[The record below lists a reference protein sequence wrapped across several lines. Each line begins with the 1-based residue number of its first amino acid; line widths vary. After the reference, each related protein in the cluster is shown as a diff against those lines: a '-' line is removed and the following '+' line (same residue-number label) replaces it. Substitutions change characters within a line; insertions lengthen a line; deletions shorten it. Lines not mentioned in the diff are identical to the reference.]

1 MTFFMD
7 KIIVVVLCLLL
18 LLAII
23 LIIANKRIKQMHYH
37 KMKQLKEVFNSLSSK
52 QEILNHKASVSTDFQ
67 SNYKSDMKKLS
78 EEIFVLQKRIFELLT
93 KK

>member
-1 MTFFMD
+1 MD

-37 KMKQLKEVFNSLSSK
+37 KMKQLKEVFNRLSSK
-52 QEILNHKASVSTDFQ
+52 QEILNHKASISTDFQ

>member
-1 MTFFMD
+1 MD
-7 KIIVVVLCLLL
+7 KIILVTLVLLSVF
-18 LLAII
+18 AIK
-23 LIIANKRIKQMHYH
+23 LIITNKRIKKLHYQ
-37 KMKQLKEVFNSLSSK
+37 KMKQLKDIFKSLSNK
-52 QEILNHKASVSTDFQ
+52 QEILNHKASISTDFQ

>member
-1 MTFFMD
+1 MD
-7 KIIVVVLCLLL
+7 KIILVTLVLLSVF
-18 LLAII
+18 AMK
-23 LIIANKRIKQMHYH
+23 LIITNKRIKKLHYQ
-37 KMKQLKEVFNSLSSK
+37 KMKQLKDIFKSLSSK
-52 QEILNHKASVSTDFQ
+52 QEILNHKASISTDFQ

>member
-1 MTFFMD
+1 MD
-7 KIIVVVLCLLL
+7 KIILVTLVLLSVF
-18 LLAII
+18 AIK
-23 LIIANKRIKQMHYH
+23 LIITNKRIKKLHYQ
-37 KMKQLKEVFNSLSSK
+37 KMKQLKDIFKSLSSK
-52 QEILNHKASVSTDFQ
+52 QEILNHKASISTDFQ

>member
-1 MTFFMD
+1 MD
-7 KIIVVVLCLLL
+7 KIILVTLVLLSVF
-18 LLAII
+18 AMK
-23 LIIANKRIKQMHYH
+23 LIITNKRIKKLHYQ
-37 KMKQLKEVFNSLSSK
+37 KMKQLKDIFKSLSNK
-52 QEILNHKASVSTDFQ
+52 QEILNHKASISTDFQ

>member
-1 MTFFMD
+1 MD

-37 KMKQLKEVFNSLSSK
+37 KMKQLKDVFNSLSSK
-52 QEILNHKASVSTDFQ
+52 QEILNHKASILTDFQ

>member
-7 KIIVVVLCLLL
+7 KIILVTLVLLSVF
-18 LLAII
+18 AMK
-23 LIIANKRIKQMHYH
+23 LIITNKRIKKLHYQ
-37 KMKQLKEVFNSLSSK
+37 KMKQLKDIFKSLSNK
-52 QEILNHKASVSTDFQ
+52 QEILNHKASISNDFQ